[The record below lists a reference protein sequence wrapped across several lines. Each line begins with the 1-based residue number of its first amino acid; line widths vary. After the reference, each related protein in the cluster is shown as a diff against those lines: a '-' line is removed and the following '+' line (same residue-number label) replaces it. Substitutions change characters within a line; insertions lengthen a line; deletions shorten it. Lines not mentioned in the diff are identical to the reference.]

1 MSKCMVTPNFTLC
14 KVCAQPANG
23 NHFGIQSCRACAAFF
38 RRAAHSKWG
47 SQPCRSHNCERK
59 LIPCKPCRLKRCQE
73 QGMST
78 SNFQF
83 NRDILKRILP
93 RSVEMFVGKPE
104 SVIFCDSSE
113 SVSSEKTFIN
123 VQKLI
128 DNTSAILKN
137 GMETPVSGR
146 NQLQKLANGFGG
158 FTSQVSVKFLKTMSK
173 DETAD
178 CWEYYIT
185 TTARWLTFFDEFRL
199 LPDELQVS
207 VLR

>member
-1 MSKCMVTPNFTLC
+1 
-14 KVCAQPANG
+14 
-23 NHFGIQSCRACAAFF
+23 
-38 RRAAHSKWG
+38 
-47 SQPCRSHNCERK
+47 
-59 LIPCKPCRLKRCQE
+59 
-73 QGMST
+73 
-78 SNFQF
+78 
-83 NRDILKRILP
+83 
-93 RSVEMFVGKPE
+93 MFVGKPE
-104 SVIFCDSSE
+104 SVIFCDLSE
-113 SVSSEKTFIN
+113 SVSSEKTFIDI
-123 VQKLI
+123 QKLI

-207 VLR
+207 DLRWKITVKKPFKKWISAQNSSSCVACVGSVREARHYCIASEAKSVLWSTYGSGWKECID